1 MMDRREPSPIETSRD
16 TPEPL
21 RILYIED
28 NSLVREITCELLA
41 TENREV
47 VALGSAE
54 EGIVAYRDQ
63 HYDLVIT
70 DVNLPAMSGM
80 EFVRQI
86 LKEAP
91 GARVIITSGYSL
103 RIELASLGPHVR
115 AIMKPFDAP
124 EIEALLSSLC
134 G

>member
-1 MMDRREPSPIETSRD
+1 MIEHHEPNSSETGSRSSG
-16 TPEPL
+16 PL

-28 NSLVREITCELLA
+28 NALVREITCELLA
-41 TENREV
+41 GDDREV
-47 VALGSAE
+47 LALGSAE
-54 EGIVAYRDQ
+54 EAIVAYRDQ

-80 EFVRQI
+80 DFVRQI
-86 LKEAP
+86 LKDAP

-103 RIELASLGPHVR
+103 RIDLASLGPHVR
-115 AIMKPFDAP
+115 AIMKPFDSP

>member
-1 MMDRREPSPIETSRD
+1 MIERHEPNSSETGSRSPA
-16 TPEPL
+16 PL

-28 NSLVREITCELLA
+28 NALVREITCELLA
-41 TENREV
+41 GDDREV
-47 VALGSAE
+47 LALGSAE
-54 EGIVAYRDQ
+54 EAIVAYRNG

-80 EFVRQI
+80 DFVRQI
-86 LKEAP
+86 LRDAP

-103 RIELASLGPHVR
+103 RIDLASLGPHVR
-115 AIMKPFDAP
+115 AIMKPFDSP
-124 EIEALLSSLC
+124 EIEALLRSLC

>member
-1 MMDRREPSPIETSRD
+1 MIERHEPNSGETGSRSPA
-16 TPEPL
+16 PL

-28 NSLVREITCELLA
+28 NALVREITCELLA
-41 TENREV
+41 GDDREV
-47 VALGSAE
+47 LALGSAE
-54 EGIVAYRDQ
+54 EAIVAYRNG

-80 EFVRQI
+80 DFVRQI
-86 LKEAP
+86 LRDAP

-103 RIELASLGPHVR
+103 RIDLASLGPHVR
-115 AIMKPFDAP
+115 AIMKPFDSP
-124 EIEALLSSLC
+124 EIEALLRSLC

>member
-1 MMDRREPSPIETSRD
+1 MIDRHDPGQFGTGNRD
-16 TPEPL
+16 VGPL

-41 TENREV
+41 NENREV

-54 EGIVAYRDQ
+54 EGMVAYRDNR
-63 HYDLVIT
+63 YDVVIT

-80 EFVRQI
+80 DFVRQI
-86 LKEAP
+86 LKEVP

-103 RIELASLGPHVR
+103 RIDLASLGPHVR
-115 AIMKPFDAP
+115 ALMKPFDAP
-124 EIEALLSSLC
+124 EIEALLASLC

>member
-1 MMDRREPSPIETSRD
+1 MIERQEPNSSEQRSRSD
-16 TPEPL
+16 PL

-28 NSLVREITCELLA
+28 NALVREITCELLA
-41 TENREV
+41 GDDREV
-47 VALGSAE
+47 HALGSAE
-54 EGIVAYRDQ
+54 EAIVAYRDKQ
-63 HYDLVIT
+63 YDLVIT

-80 EFVRQI
+80 DFVRQI
-86 LKEAP
+86 LKESP

-103 RIELASLGPHVR
+103 RIDLASLGPHVR
-115 AIMKPFDAP
+115 AIMKPFDSP

>member
-1 MMDRREPSPIETSRD
+1 MIDSHEPSQVETGSRSVD
-16 TPEPL
+16 PL
-21 RILYIED
+21 RILYVED

-41 TENREV
+41 SENREV
-47 VALGSAE
+47 LALGSAE
-54 EGIVAYRDQ
+54 EGIAAYRDSR
-63 HYDLVIT
+63 YDVVIT

-86 LKEAP
+86 LKDVP

-103 RIELASLGPHVR
+103 RIDLASLGPHVR

-124 EIEALLSSLC
+124 EIEALLTSLC

>member
-1 MMDRREPSPIETSRD
+1 MIERHEPNSGETGSRG
-16 TPEPL
+16 PAPL

-28 NSLVREITCELLA
+28 NALVREITCELLA
-41 TENREV
+41 GDDREV
-47 VALGSAE
+47 LALGSAE
-54 EGIVAYRDQ
+54 EAIVAYRNG

-80 EFVRQI
+80 DFVRQI
-86 LKEAP
+86 LRDAP

-103 RIELASLGPHVR
+103 RIDLASLGPHVR
-115 AIMKPFDAP
+115 AIMKPFDSP
-124 EIEALLSSLC
+124 EIEALLRSLC

>member
-1 MMDRREPSPIETSRD
+1 
-16 TPEPL
+16 L

-28 NSLVREITCELLA
+28 NALVREITCELLA
-41 TENREV
+41 SDDREV
-47 VALGSAE
+47 LALGSAE
-54 EGIVAYRDQ
+54 EAIVAYRDRQ
-63 HYDLVIT
+63 YDLVIT

-80 EFVRQI
+80 DFVRQI
-86 LKEAP
+86 LKDAP

-103 RIELASLGPHVR
+103 RIDLASLGPHVR
-115 AIMKPFDAP
+115 AIMKPFDSP

>member
-1 MMDRREPSPIETSRD
+1 MID
-16 TPEPL
+16 TNADPL

-41 TENREV
+41 GENREIL
-47 VALGSAE
+47 ALGSAE
-54 EGIVAYRDQ
+54 EGIAAYRDR
-63 HYDLVIT
+63 HYDVVIT

-80 EFVRQI
+80 DFVRQI
-86 LKEAP
+86 LKDSP
-91 GARVIITSGYSL
+91 CARVIITSGYSL
-103 RIELASLGPHVR
+103 RIDLASLGPHVR
-115 AIMKPFDAP
+115 ALMKPFDSP

>member
-1 MMDRREPSPIETSRD
+1 MIDRPDPDQFATGSRSGG
-16 TPEPL
+16 PL
-21 RILYIED
+21 RILYVED

-41 TENREV
+41 GDDREV

-54 EGIVAYRDQ
+54 EGIIAYRDR

-80 EFVRQI
+80 DFVRQI

-103 RIELASLGPHVR
+103 RIDLAALGPHVR

-134 G
+134 K